1 MSRNRIIYQSK
12 ALFIAPNATGVQM
25 ALTGDATPQAAQ
37 VNSKTGPIEDPSEI
51 FNGTGLLY
59 KLDRLQN
66 LNFGFTVNAQ
76 DVNEMGKLSRLSR
89 ISNEPPSV
97 NVDFSYYVTDGLNER
112 LLGFNFG
119 GVDNATAGAETWDT
133 NMIQG
138 AGAFSG
144 FLEET
149 QGQNFYIVTTS
160 EGEDVVGAN
169 IDSNDSVIA
178 IGNGFLTNYELNAT
192 VGELPTANVTIEAF
206 NIKTNDFT
214 PSSQGISGI
223 SPSVDLNSN
232 PVTAFTSADSGRY
245 FNLNSGLFDS
255 TVGDGGRPDIAA
267 LRPGDITVTTF
278 ASAGGTEGKPGNNQ
292 AEEFI
297 VFDSS
302 DSANTMHI
310 QSVTF
315 ALPLARTVLNRLG
328 SFFGYAR
335 VVDVPLNMEVTISA
349 FANEFETNKNVYNTL
364 CGNQTERS
372 FRVDMN
378 QCADA
383 GETRD
388 TAFSYEFRGAILTS
402 ENHTTDIGGNETV
415 DLTYSIQIGGANDTG
430 NGLFMSGSYNSGV
443 NTALEAAYPYG
454 GNVGAD
460 YTGFASLVEN
470 FFKLGSSRNY

>member
-1 MSRNRIIYQSK
+1 MARNRIIYQSK
-12 ALFIAPNATGVQM
+12 ALYIAPNATGVQM
-25 ALTGDATPQAAQ
+25 ALTGDATPSAAKA
-37 VNSKTGPIEDPSEI
+37 NPKTGPIVSDNEI
-51 FNGTGLLY
+51 YGGTGLLY

-89 ISNEPPSV
+89 ISNEPPTV
-97 NVDFSYYVTDGLNER
+97 NIDFSYYVTDGLNER

-119 GVDNATAGAETWDT
+119 GTDNSTAGAPSWDT

-169 IDSNDSVIA
+169 VDSNDSVIA

-206 NIKTNDFT
+206 NIKTQDFT
-214 PSSQGISGI
+214 PSSKGISGVN
-223 SPSVDLNSN
+223 PAVDLNTN
-232 PVTAFTSADSGRY
+232 PVTAFTTSDSGRY
-245 FNLNSGLFDS
+245 FNLNSGLFGS
-255 TVGDGGRPDIAA
+255 LVGDGARADIAA
-267 LRPGDITVTTF
+267 LRPGDITVTTY
-278 ASAGGTEGKPGNNQ
+278 ASPAGAEGKPAGQ
-292 AEEFI
+292 EEFV
-297 VFDSS
+297 VFDTS
-302 DSANTMHI
+302 DTQNTMHL
-310 QSVTF
+310 QSVSF
-315 ALPLARTVLNRLG
+315 SLPLTRTVLNRLG

-335 VVDVPLNMEVTISA
+335 VVDTPLNMEVTISA
-349 FANEFETNKNVYNTL
+349 FANEFETNKDVYNTL

-372 FRVDMN
+372 FRVSMN
-378 QCADA
+378 NCAEA
-383 GETRD
+383 GSTQ
-388 TAFSYEFRGAILTS
+388 TTSFAYEFRGAILTS

-430 NGLFMSGSYNSGV
+430 NGLFMSGSYISGN
-443 NTALEAAYPYG
+443 NTSLEAAYPYG
-454 GNVGAD
+454 GTAGAG

-470 FFKLGSSRNY
+470 FFKIGTSRNY